1 VEERWLWEPEVAGS
15 SPVAPR
21 VRSSAGQSKGFL
33 IPRSGV
39 RVPPDPLV
47 FIHGFGFSS
56 EVFKA
61 FPGLKIELPF
71 HGTSKLKGTK
81 LRAVAQEIASSIPN
95 KSIVLGWSMG
105 GTLALLLALLFPSK
119 VKALLLIGA
128 TACFPCLWDRKN
140 LKGFL
145 LRLRKEREEFL
156 KEFRKRAY
164 PKPFDAEVELE
175 GALELLEDYLSAD
188 LRSYVPNIKKPILL
202 LHGTEDPIVPLI
214 GALELYNL
222 SKNAKLITFAG
233 GHFPENEA
241 IIFKVLKGIG
251 YL

>member
-1 VEERWLWEPEVAGS
+1 V
-15 SPVAPR
+15 
-21 VRSSAGQSKGFL
+21 
-33 IPRSGV
+33 
-39 RVPPDPLV
+39 
-47 FIHGFGFSS
+47 
-56 EVFKA
+56 
-61 FPGLKIELPF
+61 KIDLPF
-71 HGTSKLKGTK
+71 HGTSKLKNK
-81 LRAVAQEIASSIPN
+81 NLRALAREIAIRIPN
-95 KSIVLGWSMG
+95 DSTVVGWSMG
-105 GTLALLLALLFPSK
+105 GTLALLLALLFSSK

-156 KEFRKRAY
+156 KEFRERAY

-175 GALELLEDYLSAD
+175 GALELLEDYFSAD
-188 LRSYVPNIKKPILL
+188 LRSYVPNIKKPILI
-202 LHGTEDPIVPLI
+202 LHGAEDPIVPLR

-222 SKNAKLITFAG
+222 SKRAKLITFAG

-241 IIFKVLKGIG
+241 VIFKVLKGIK